1 MEIKPTQLTDTEL
14 KQLQE
19 FQQKS
24 EVLTAQLGQLTLQKL
39 QLEKSE
45 NVLKQKYDDLIKD
58 ELQISTS
65 LKEKYGNVNID
76 IENGSIT
83 YS

>member
-1 MEIKPTQLTDTEL
+1 MEINPTQLTDIEL

-24 EVLTAQLGQLTLQKL
+24 EVLTAQLGQLTLQKF
-39 QLEKSE
+39 QLEKNE
-45 NVLKQKYDDLIKD
+45 NVLRQKYDDLIKD